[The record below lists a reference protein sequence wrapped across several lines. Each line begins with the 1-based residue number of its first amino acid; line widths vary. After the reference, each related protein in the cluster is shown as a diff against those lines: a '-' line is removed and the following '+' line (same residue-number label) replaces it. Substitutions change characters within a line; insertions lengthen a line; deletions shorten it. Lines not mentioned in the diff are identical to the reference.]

1 MKRFLLT
8 DYDEDDSIDL
18 FAMHSPLESYLL
30 AYKLN
35 QTIGT
40 QFRNATEKMDLHS
53 DQPYFNRFVWS
64 ATDEGV
70 AWELISN
77 HYTFTKQKKEND
89 LLFSLQIE
97 EKKVLI
103 RELSQVN
110 YFLKVPQKELDKS
123 TIDQMQTMDDIQMLY
138 PITETKIKQNP
149 NLIFD

>member
-53 DQPYFNRFVWS
+53 NQPYFNRFVWS

-77 HYTFTKQKKEND
+77 HYTFTKQKKKMISYFHCKSMRKKYSFEN
-89 LLFSLQIE
+89 FH
-97 EKKVLI
+97 K
-103 RELSQVN
+103 
-110 YFLKVPQKELDKS
+110 
-123 TIDQMQTMDDIQMLY
+123 
-138 PITETKIKQNP
+138 
-149 NLIFD
+149 

>member
-18 FAMHSPLESYLL
+18 FAMHSPLENYLL

-53 DQPYFNRFVWS
+53 NQPYFNRYVWS

-77 HYTFTKQKKEND
+77 HYTFTKQKKKMISIFIANRRE
-89 LLFSLQIE
+89 
-97 EKKVLI
+97 KVLI

-123 TIDQMQTMDDIQMLY
+123 ILDQMQTMDDIQMLY